1 MRVFVIC
8 LLSGVLIRIV
18 LPLTGRSPAGCLF
31 PIVCA
36 LQVTSPFFRKEDRF
50 VL

>member
-8 LLSGVLIRIV
+8 FLSSVLIHIV
-18 LPLTGRSPAGCLF
+18 LPLTGRSPAGGLF

-36 LQVTSPFFRKEDRF
+36 LQVTSLFFGKRIG